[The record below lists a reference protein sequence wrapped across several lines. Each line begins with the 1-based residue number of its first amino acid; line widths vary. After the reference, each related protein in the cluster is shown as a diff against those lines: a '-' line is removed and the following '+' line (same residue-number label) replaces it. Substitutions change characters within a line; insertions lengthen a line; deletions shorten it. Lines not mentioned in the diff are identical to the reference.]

1 MVILILSFLALFA
14 PTPSQPTHAHA
25 STKADRETVVKACAA
40 EFGPAIDG
48 PNNLFEVSRYYVL
61 EAKFDTNGQLTQLGV
76 LPKHWFGDEHPEWNQ
91 TYDAGVLSVTEYKE
105 LLRRLERIQ
114 TKGRMEQRAR
124 LPVPTEPYA
133 TRRDTYASAVLVT
146 SEYVGPSDVIVPNQP
161 RKPRTIKYFVVYFTT
176 K

>member
-1 MVILILSFLALFA
+1 MILALSFLTLFSLA
-14 PTPSQPTHAHA
+14 PSHPAHA
-25 STKADRETVVKACAA
+25 PAATQADRETVLKACTG
-40 EFGPAIDG
+40 EFGPALDRK
-48 PNNLFEVSRYYVL
+48 NNLFEVSRYYVL
-61 EAKFDTNGQLTQLGV
+61 EAKFDNSGQLTQLGV

-91 TYDAGVLSVTEYKE
+91 TYDAGVLTVTEYKE

-124 LPVPTEPYA
+124 LPVPTAPYA

-146 SEYVGPSDVIVPNQP
+146 SEDAGPSDMIVPNRP
-161 RKPRTIKYFVVYFTT
+161 RTRTIKYFVVYFATT

>member
-1 MVILILSFLALFA
+1 MMILVLSFLTLFSLA
-14 PTPSQPTHAHA
+14 PLQTPHAHA
-25 STKADRETVVKACAA
+25 SPKAERETVLKACAA

-48 PNNLFEVSRYYVL
+48 KSNLFEVDRYYVI
-61 EAKFDTNGQLTQLGV
+61 EAKFDNIGNLTQLGV

-91 TYDAGVLSVTEYKE
+91 TYDAGVLTVTEYKE

-124 LPVPTEPYA
+124 LQVATEPYA

-146 SEYVGPSDVIVPNQP
+146 SESVGPRDMVIPNRP
-161 RKPRTIKYFVVYFTT
+161 RTRTIKYFVVYFTT
-176 K
+176 TK